1 MFLTE
6 TFDVPDST
14 QSAAE
19 TVREVAENPA
29 LIRNLLAD
37 YTPKAIGIALKV
49 IFAIILIVVGLKLI
63 KWLVKVVKKA
73 MERSRLEAGVV
84 SFLSSLIKYAL
95 YFVLILL
102 VLAQFGV
109 TTGSVVAVLGSAGL
123 TLGLALQGSLA
134 NFAGGVLILLL
145 KPFVVGD
152 YIVSGVEGKEGTVSG
167 ISIFYTKL
175 LTIDNKVVQIPNGA
189 LSNATVTNVTQMP
202 ERMLDMVF
210 NVSYDTNLDK
220 VKTVLNKIVVEEH
233 TILAD
238 RDVNIFVKELGESSI
253 NMGLR
258 VWVKT
263 EDYWNIKWRLT
274 ENVKKAFDENG
285 ISIPF
290 PQLDVAIKK

>member
-19 TVREVAENPA
+19 TVKEVAENPA

-63 KWLVKVVKKA
+63 KWLVKIVKKA

-210 NVSYDTNLDK
+210 SVSYETNLDK
-220 VKTVLNKIVVEEH
+220 VKTVLNKIVEEEN

>member
-19 TVREVAENPA
+19 TVKEVAENPA
-29 LIRNLLAD
+29 LIRNLIAD
-37 YTPKAIGIALKV
+37 YTPKAIEFVLKV

>member
-19 TVREVAENPA
+19 TVKEVAENPA
-29 LIRNLLAD
+29 LIRNLIAD

>member
-19 TVREVAENPA
+19 TVKEVAENPA
-29 LIRNLLAD
+29 LIRNLIAD

-63 KWLVKVVKKA
+63 KWLVKIVKKA

-210 NVSYDTNLDK
+210 SVSYETNLDK
-220 VKTVLNKIVVEEH
+220 VKTVLNKIVEEEN

-263 EDYWNIKWRLT
+263 EDYWSTKWRLT

>member
-19 TVREVAENPA
+19 TVKEVAENPA
-29 LIRNLLAD
+29 LIRNLIAD

-63 KWLVKVVKKA
+63 KWLVKIVKKA

-263 EDYWNIKWRLT
+263 EDYWSTKWRLT

>member
-19 TVREVAENPA
+19 TVKEVAENPA
-29 LIRNLLAD
+29 LIRNLIAD

-63 KWLVKVVKKA
+63 KWLVKIVKKA

>member
-19 TVREVAENPA
+19 TVKEVAENPA
-29 LIRNLLAD
+29 LIRNLIAD

-63 KWLVKVVKKA
+63 KWLVKIVKKA

-220 VKTVLNKIVVEEH
+220 VKTVLNKIVEEEN

-263 EDYWNIKWRLT
+263 EDYWSTKWRLT

>member
-63 KWLVKVVKKA
+63 KWLVKIVKKA

>member
-19 TVREVAENPA
+19 TVKEVAENPA
-29 LIRNLLAD
+29 LIRNLIAD

-73 MERSRLEAGVV
+73 RERSRLEAGVV

-210 NVSYDTNLDK
+210 RVSYETNLDK

>member
-19 TVREVAENPA
+19 TVKEVAENPA
-29 LIRNLLAD
+29 LIRNLIAD

-145 KPFVVGD
+145 
-152 YIVSGVEGKEGTVSG
+152 
-167 ISIFYTKL
+167 
-175 LTIDNKVVQIPNGA
+175 
-189 LSNATVTNVTQMP
+189 
-202 ERMLDMVF
+202 
-210 NVSYDTNLDK
+210 
-220 VKTVLNKIVVEEH
+220 
-233 TILAD
+233 
-238 RDVNIFVKELGESSI
+238 
-253 NMGLR
+253 
-258 VWVKT
+258 
-263 EDYWNIKWRLT
+263 
-274 ENVKKAFDENG
+274 
-285 ISIPF
+285 
-290 PQLDVAIKK
+290 

>member
-63 KWLVKVVKKA
+63 KWLVKIVKKA

-210 NVSYDTNLDK
+210 SVSYETNLDK
-220 VKTVLNKIVVEEH
+220 VKTVLNKIVEEEN

-263 EDYWNIKWRLT
+263 EDYWSTKWRLT